1 MPEINIDF
9 LGETFSP
16 RSKNVDC
23 QRTINY
29 YPEVYK
35 QGSKTL
41 IALIGTPGL
50 KSFTSAG
57 LLVRGAHTFNG
68 VMYIV
73 AGSNL
78 YSVDSSG
85 NLSSVLG
92 TLSTSTGRV
101 SMQDNGIASLGVGG
115 NQLCIADGVGAYVW
129 NEKDQTFTNVSG
141 LVSSTSN
148 LEPIS
153 DNTLQLTPSTGTV
166 NFAMVNS
173 VDSNGNPVEEDATY
187 VYSSYSSGQVHYI
200 DFYNFASPTVTGDFS
215 GISDGVTLT
224 GALKAGTSGVG
235 GFALMIGGVSYYSP
249 GFPLTTGFK
258 QYSYQWL
265 YDPSSAVLVG
275 STLITNGGFTTDTSG
290 WTATGAAL
298 ASISGGISGNCLQ
311 VTNSGA
317 AVGSA
322 SQSFAT
328 VINDWYQVPCYF
340 EKGTAAGGRIKVGTS
355 SGDNTYFDSGL
366 ITNPTWSQFTVQ
378 FKATSATTFITL
390 YADDPTSGVTAMYD
404 SVSAYLITPAEWT
417 FAKIDSMQGGVFLDS
432 NGTNYCSQLYMTLDY
447 TSSVSS
453 LGTTGVSQ
461 ISYIDGYF
469 VGIGTNTMNA
479 FSSNLYD
486 GTIWNALATSP
497 ISAAPDTLQSV
508 INSHQMIWFIK
519 QYTSEVFYD
528 AGTPTS
534 EGFPFSRVPNAV
546 IDYGTMAPWSIV
558 RAENTIFFVAQQR
571 LNEGGE
577 FIGIVAINGFSAEV
591 ISHQAMNYQIS
602 QMGDISGV
610 TAYAY
615 AEGGH
620 TFVVFNFP
628 QITYVFDTTT
638 KMWHERSYYSGS
650 GQYILNRH
658 LGECYCYFQ
667 NKHYVSDYRNNG
679 NIYEISSDFLD
690 DDGVLIISMRV
701 AQHLP
706 DKNTLDNVFFS
717 KIQIDMETGV

>member
-1 MPEINIDF
+1 MPAINIGF
-9 LGETFSP
+9 LGETFST

-23 QRTINY
+23 QRTINF

-35 QGSKTL
+35 QDSKTL

-50 KSFTSAG
+50 QSFTSSG
-57 LLVRGAHTFNG
+57 QLIRGMHTFNG

-85 NLSSVLG
+85 NLSSSLG
-92 TLSTSTGRV
+92 TLSTSFGRV
-101 SMQDNGIASLGVGG
+101 SMQDNGIASLGIGG
-115 NQLCIADGVGAYVW
+115 DQLCIADGVGAYIW
-129 NEKDQTFTNVSG
+129 NVKDQIFSNVSG
-141 LVSSTSN
+141 LVSSVKI

-153 DNTLQLTPSTGTV
+153 DNAIQLTPSTGTV
-166 NFAMVNS
+166 NFSMINS
-173 VDSNGNPVEEDATY
+173 VDSNGNPVEEDSTY
-187 VYSSYSSGQVHYI
+187 VYSSFSAGELHYV
-200 DFYNFASPTVTGDFS
+200 DFYNFASPTVDGTFS
-215 GISDGVTLT
+215 GLTDGVTLT

-235 GFALMIGGVSYYSP
+235 GFALMIGGVAYYSK
-249 GFPLTTGFK
+249 GFALTNAFK

-265 YDPSSAVLVG
+265 YDPSSSIPVG
-275 STLITNGGFTTDTSG
+275 STLITNGDFTTDASG
-290 WTATGAAL
+290 WTATGATL
-298 ASISGGISGNCLQ
+298 ASISGGVSGNCLRI
-311 VTNSGA
+311 TNSGSA
-317 AVGSA
+317 AGTA

-328 VINDWYQVPCYF
+328 VIGNWYQLTANF
-340 EKGTAAGGRIKVGTS
+340 EIGTAAGGRIKAGTS
-355 SGDNTYFDSGL
+355 LGDNTFFDSGL
-366 ITNPTWSQFTVQ
+366 ITNPTWGEYNIL
-378 FKATSATTFITL
+378 FKATTATTFVTL
-390 YADDPTSGVTAMYD
+390 YSDDATTGHTALYD
-404 SVSAYLITPAEWT
+404 SISAFMVTPVEWT
-417 FAKIDSMQGGVFLDS
+417 FSKIDSMQCGVFLDS
-432 NGTNYCSQLYMTLDY
+432 NGTNYCSQLYMTLNY

-453 LGTTGVSQ
+453 LGNTGVSQ
-461 ISYIDGYF
+461 ITYIDGYF

-486 GTIWNALATSP
+486 GTTWNALATSP

-591 ISHQAMNYQIS
+591 ISHQAINYQIS

-628 QITYVFDTTT
+628 KITYVFDTTT
-638 KMWHERSYYSGS
+638 KMWH
-650 GQYILNRH
+650 
-658 LGECYCYFQ
+658 
-667 NKHYVSDYRNNG
+667 
-679 NIYEISSDFLD
+679 
-690 DDGVLIISMRV
+690 
-701 AQHLP
+701 
-706 DKNTLDNVFFS
+706 
-717 KIQIDMETGV
+717 